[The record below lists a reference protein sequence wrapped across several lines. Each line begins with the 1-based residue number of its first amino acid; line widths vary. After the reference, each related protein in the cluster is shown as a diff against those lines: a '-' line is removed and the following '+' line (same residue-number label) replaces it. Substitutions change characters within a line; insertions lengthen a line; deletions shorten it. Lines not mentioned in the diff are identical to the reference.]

1 MTELKL
7 CAYSE
12 PEVHNDPEVYPFPVG
27 GRDAGR
33 PEGAGVTPLD
43 FDGRIDSLELAR
55 HVESALDDLQ
65 RRLDRVKEEMDAAY
79 RFPGPEDW
87 PPSAA

>member
-7 CAYSE
+7 CAYSDVDNE
-12 PEVHNDPEVYPFPVG
+12 PEVYPFPAAG
-27 GRDAGR
+27 DAER
-33 PEGAGVTPLD
+33 SEGARSTPLD
-43 FDGRIDSLELAR
+43 FDGRIDSIDMAR
-55 HVESALDDLQ
+55 HIESALDDLQ